1 MPDLDIPPK
10 GGRRAAAATTATT
23 AATAAAGRVEHAAE
37 KPDGLTGQHTN
48 QVVPA
53 PAGRAIASIATRR
66 CLPSTVSSLNESRH
80 SLSS

>member
-10 GGRRAAAATTATT
+10 GGRRAAAAATATT

-37 KPDGLTGQHTN
+37 KPDGLTGQHAD

-53 PAGRAIASIATRR
+53 PAGRAILSIATMRAW
-66 CLPSTVSSLNESRH
+66 
-80 SLSS
+80 